1 MEYHLGVGCMRVLG
15 IETSCD
21 ETAIAIYDTERG
33 LLANQIHSQTEVHAR
48 FGGVVPELAAR
59 DHVRKLPLLFRAAL
73 TEAGI
78 GRHEID
84 AIGYTM
90 GPGLQGALMTGVA
103 FAKGLSLALNC
114 PALGVHHLE
123 GHVLASFL
131 MQPHPTYPFLALL
144 VSGGHTQLIG
154 VERLGSYRLL
164 GESIDDAVGEAFD
177 KSAKLMGLGYPGG
190 AALSALAQ
198 QGRIDAVHF
207 TRPMV
212 DRPGLD
218 LSFSGLKTAVS
229 LAVAQGYNHADVA
242 ASFEQAV
249 IDTLVIKIKRAL
261 EQTGYTQLVLAGGVA
276 ANQPLR
282 ARLKILME
290 GRGGTVFY
298 PPPILC
304 TDNAAMIALV
314 AAMRLGQGERDAT
327 TGFEVLPRWPLSA
340 LAVPG

>member
-1 MEYHLGVGCMRVLG
+1 MRVLG

-59 DHVRKLPLLFRAAL
+59 DHVRKLPLLFCAAL
-73 TEAGI
+73 TEAQI
-78 GRHEID
+78 SRHEID
-84 AIGYTM
+84 AIGYTQ
-90 GPGLQGALMTGVA
+90 GPGLQGALMTGAA

-123 GHVLASFL
+123 GHVLAPFL
-131 MQPHPTYPFLALL
+131 LQPQPTYPFLALL

-154 VERLGSYRLL
+154 VECLGGYRLL

-198 QGRIDAVHF
+198 QGQTNAIHF

-218 LSFSGLKTAVS
+218 LSFSGLK
-229 LAVAQGYNHADVA
+229 
-242 ASFEQAV
+242 
-249 IDTLVIKIKRAL
+249 
-261 EQTGYTQLVLAGGVA
+261 
-276 ANQPLR
+276 
-282 ARLKILME
+282 
-290 GRGGTVFY
+290 
-298 PPPILC
+298 
-304 TDNAAMIALV
+304 
-314 AAMRLGQGERDAT
+314 
-327 TGFEVLPRWPLSA
+327 
-340 LAVPG
+340 

>member
-1 MEYHLGVGCMRVLG
+1 MRVLG

-73 TEAGI
+73 TEAQISRG
-78 GRHEID
+78 EID
-84 AIGYTM
+84 AIGYTQ
-90 GPGLQGALMTGVA
+90 GPGLQGALMTGAA

-123 GHVLASFL
+123 GHVLAPFL
-131 MQPHPTYPFLALL
+131 IEPQPSYPFLALL
-144 VSGGHTQLIG
+144 VSGGHTQLIA
-154 VERLGSYRLL
+154 VERLGGYTLL

-198 QGRIDAVHF
+198 QGRTDAVHF

-229 LAVAQGYNHADVA
+229 LAVAHGYPHADVA

-290 GRGGTVFY
+290 TRGGTVFY

-314 AAMRLGQGERDAT
+314 AAMRLGQGARDAT
-327 TGFEVLPRWPLSA
+327 AGFEVFPRWPLSA
-340 LAVPG
+340 MTVPS

>member
-1 MEYHLGVGCMRVLG
+1 MRVLG

-21 ETAIAIYDTERG
+21 ETAIAIFDTERG

-48 FGGVVPELAAR
+48 YGGVVPELAAR
-59 DHVRKLPLLFRAAL
+59 DHVRKLPLLLRAAL
-73 TEAGI
+73 SEASMS
-78 GRHEID
+78 RHEID
-84 AIGYTM
+84 AVGYTQ
-90 GPGLQGALMTGVA
+90 GPGLQGALMTGAA
-103 FAKGLSLALNC
+103 FAKGLARVLNR

-123 GHVLASFL
+123 GHVLAPL
-131 MQPHPTYPFLALL
+131 LEQPQPDFPFLALL

-154 VERLGSYRLL
+154 VERLGGYTLL

-190 AALSALAQ
+190 AALSKLAE
-198 QGRIDAVHF
+198 QGRRDALRF

-229 LAVAQGYNHADVA
+229 IAIASGHDHADVA

-261 EQTGYTQLVLAGGVA
+261 AQTGYTQLVLAGGVA

-282 ARLKILME
+282 ARLKTLMAE
-290 GRGGTVFY
+290 RGGEVFY

-314 AAMRLGQGERDAT
+314 AALRMSRGECDASA
-327 TGFEVLPRWPLSA
+327 GFEVRPRWPLVALSA
-340 LAVPG
+340 QI